1 MEDDR
6 TGTSAACNYRRDPAG
21 AGRLRAARPDGKAA
35 GTAEDDPGFR
45 LLPRA
50 DGDAGNGAGRGLLH
64 GKALRG
70 RLAARADASGR
81 PERGDGGGKP
91 RRAGT
96 PCDLHHPRGRRAGA
110 HQGLSVRSRGDHPR
124 RAGYGRHQRR
134 DQGALSRGR
143 AATTPRPRAWSAPC
157 VTPSRPRG
165 TAAIWKRSSAT
176 LATRCRTPR
185 ANMPNVA
192 LQKTRRR
199 HLRQFSG

>member
-143 AATTPRPRAWSAPC
+143 APLQHHALARGARRA
-157 VTPSRPRG
+157 SRHRDRVGP
-165 TAAIWKRSSAT
+165 AAIWKRSSAT

-185 ANMPNVA
+185 ASPPI
-192 LQKTRRR
+192 R
-199 HLRQFSG
+199 SSSP

>member
-1 MEDDR
+1 MENRIKVVLADANENFRTMLQQTIENTGEFDVVGSAGDGAGGMEDDR

-91 RRAGT
+91 RR
-96 PCDLHHPRGRRAGA
+96 RWN
-110 HQGLSVRSRGDHPR
+110 
-124 RAGYGRHQRR
+124 
-134 DQGALSRGR
+134 AL
-143 AATTPRPRAWSAPC
+143 
-157 VTPSRPRG
+157 
-165 TAAIWKRSSAT
+165 
-176 LATRCRTPR
+176 
-185 ANMPNVA
+185 
-192 LQKTRRR
+192 
-199 HLRQFSG
+199 